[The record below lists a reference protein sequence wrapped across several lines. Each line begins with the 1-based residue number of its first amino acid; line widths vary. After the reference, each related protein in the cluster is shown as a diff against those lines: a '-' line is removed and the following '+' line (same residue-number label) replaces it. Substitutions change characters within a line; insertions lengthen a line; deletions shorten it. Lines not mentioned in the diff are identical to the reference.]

1 MYIFSIYCRKNL
13 QEACQNLLNYFDLII
28 CVFNSI
34 YCRNF
39 GVLGN
44 LIKSYKLH
52 EHQLSPFAIYE
63 EESVD
68 GFVRGLT
75 TQPTQS
81 MDASFS
87 AEVLK
92 KINSLLWNVD
102 CGVFMPST

>member
-1 MYIFSIYCRKNL
+1 M
-13 QEACQNLLNYFDLII
+13 D
-28 CVFNSI
+28 
-34 YCRNF
+34 RNF

-87 AEVLK
+87 PEVITPVAK
-92 KINSLLWNVD
+92 KRHPFATLWYEIRVLWPNIKPVKSHTSAL
-102 CGVFMPST
+102 GFRL

>member
-1 MYIFSIYCRKNL
+1 M
-13 QEACQNLLNYFDLII
+13 
-28 CVFNSI
+28 
-34 YCRNF
+34 
-39 GVLGN
+39 GN

-68 GFVRGLT
+68 GFIRGLT

-87 AEVLK
+87 AEVPK
-92 KINSLLWNVD
+92 KMNSLWWTVEYIKVALNYFDVCLFLTKTVLMKKLHYKFD
-102 CGVFMPST
+102 FIKSLKGNFSKLDTSYI